1 MLIFLKTSVCVFC
14 VFQILRPYASTLK
27 SLIDVGV
34 YDRVHFPTRDWSAL
48 EHFTRL
54 DKLYIGTLAS
64 EGWITGVATALRN
77 SGTVT
82 ELGVDRI
89 QPPADIIADVL
100 LGLDQLRSLTLNFRG
115 FDEIGHPLRTLAS
128 LTNLTKL
135 VIAAKRADASIGELT
150 GLVCLDILYYQSF
163 TDIAGAISNLLLLE
177 ELSIRSIQDIC
188 LSGHT
193 FFRMTRLRRLDI
205 GLRRLMI
212 EEDFFPVLGSLKQLT
227 SLKLFSGFASE
238 WVSHQHIS
246 KITLLTNLKELML
259 RLEDRNRRQE
269 VDPLRYFIENS
280 FPRLRTLHITGVRSS
295 EGIRHELMT
304 KLPCLSSLVLNND

>member
-1 MLIFLKTSVCVFC
+1 MLIFLKTSVCVLR

-27 SLIDVGV
+27 SLIDVEG
-34 YDRVHFPTRDWSAL
+34 YGRVHFPTRDWSAL
-48 EHFTRL
+48 ELFTRL
-54 DKLYIGTLAS
+54 DKLYIRTLGS
-64 EGWITGVATALRN
+64 KDWIPAVAKALRN

-115 FDEIGHPLRTLAS
+115 FDGIGHPLGTLAS

-135 VIAAKRADASIGELT
+135 VIAAARVDALIGELT
-150 GLVCLDILYYQSF
+150 GLVCLDILYRSF
-163 TDIAGAISNLLLLE
+163 KGIADAIPNLNRLE
-177 ELSIRSIQDIC
+177 ELSIKSIRDTC

-193 FFRMTRLRRLDI
+193 FFRMTRLRRLSVS
-205 GLRRLMI
+205 LRRLMI

-227 SLKLFSGFASE
+227 SLKLVSGFVSE
-238 WVSHQHIS
+238 WVNHQHIS